1 MRNGALFA
9 SLSACAGLLAGG
21 CASDPNRGY
30 VLGTSYDAGVRTVAV
45 PIFENTTFTP
55 GLEQQLT
62 EAIIKEIQASTPWR
76 ITGRDRADTV
86 LTGVIDRAE
95 LGLITRT
102 RGTGLVQEQMLTI
115 RVNFAWRDSRTGEVR
130 VERERFS
137 AASTFV
143 AARGIAGE
151 PGERIE
157 VGQRSAIDELARA
170 IVHELRADF

>member
-1 MRNGALFA
+1 MFA
-9 SLSACAGLLAGG
+9 SLVVCAGLLAGG
-21 CASDPNRGY
+21 CASDPNSGY
-30 VLGTSYDAGVRTVAV
+30 VLGTTYDTGVRTVAV

-62 EAIIKEIQASTPWR
+62 EAIIKEIQATTPWR

-86 LTGVIDRAE
+86 LTGMIDQAE
-95 LGLITRT
+95 LALLTRT
-102 RGTGLVQEQMLTI
+102 RGTGLVQEQILTI
-115 RVNFAWRDSRTGEVR
+115 RVNFTWRDSRTGEVR

-143 AARGIAGE
+143 AARGVSGE

-157 VGQRSAIDELARA
+157 VGQRGAIDELARA
-170 IVHELRADF
+170 IVNEMRADF